1 MKRSY
6 LLCCALALCL
16 TTATAQDDY
25 PTINPTATYTDID
38 GKEEQSNDYSG
49 SAPLIGRFEA
59 NPENVGSWN
68 AYYEWRFTLLKEQE
82 SEPYLIRYEQDTE
95 YTFTEAG
102 THHIVLYAIF
112 TQGKDSILYTQDY
125 WNDVPAL
132 SVTISESKLDMPNAF
147 SPNGDDINDIYGA
160 KEGYKSLVEFHATI
174 YNRWGQK
181 IYEWDDPAG
190 GWDGTFNGKEAKQ
203 GTYFVLVKA
212 KGADGRVYNIRRDV
226 NLLRGYRE
234 NESSSTSTN
243 P

>member
-1 MKRSY
+1 M
-6 LLCCALALCL
+6 A
-16 TTATAQDDY
+16 
-25 PTINPTATYTDID
+25 
-38 GKEEQSNDYSG
+38 
-49 SAPLIGRFEA
+49 
-59 NPENVGSWN
+59 
-68 AYYEWRFTLLKEQE
+68 
-82 SEPYLIRYEQDTE
+82 
-95 YTFTEAG
+95 
-102 THHIVLYAIF
+102 VLVI
-112 TQGKDSILYTQDY
+112 
-125 WNDVPAL
+125 
-132 SVTISESKLDMPNAF
+132 
-147 SPNGDDINDIYGA
+147 NGDDINDIYGA